1 MNSSDLTT
9 QTLKSLVKLTYKK
22 EKLFKEIEKIEAQLG
37 ALFTGKAPKV
47 SGKRRG
53 RPAKQGVKASKKA
66 PKATGVKPKRS
77 PRGSLGK
84 KILKA
89 LDSAGDAGVKVVEL
103 SKKIGVKGTN
113 LHIWFAT
120 TGKKNPAIK
129 KVGKGHYQLKK

>member
-1 MNSSDLTT
+1 MNFSDLTT
-9 QTLKSLVKLTYKK
+9 QTLKSLVKLTDKK
-22 EKLFKEIEKIEAQLG
+22 EKLSKEIEKIEAQLG

-53 RPAKQGVKASKKA
+53 RPAKKGVKASKKA
-66 PKATGVKPKRS
+66 PKAAAKAKRS
-77 PRGSLGK
+77 PRGGLGK

-103 SKKIGVKGTN
+103 AKKIGVKGTN

>member
-1 MNSSDLTT
+1 MNFSDLTT
-9 QTLKSLVKLTYKK
+9 QTLKSLVKLTDKK
-22 EKLFKEIEKIEAQLG
+22 EKLSKEIEKIEAQLG

-53 RPAKQGVKASKKA
+53 RPAKKGVKASKKA
-66 PKATGVKPKRS
+66 PKAAAKAKRS
-77 PRGSLGK
+77 PHGGLGK

-103 SKKIGVKGTN
+103 AKKIGVKGTN

>member
-1 MNSSDLTT
+1 MNFSDLTT
-9 QTLKSLVKLTYKK
+9 QTLKSLVKLTDKK
-22 EKLFKEIEKIEAQLG
+22 EKLSKEIEKIEAQLG
-37 ALFTGKAPKV
+37 ALFTGKAPKG

-53 RPAKQGVKASKKA
+53 RPAKKGVKASKKA
-66 PKATGVKPKRS
+66 PKAAAKAKRS
-77 PRGSLGK
+77 PRGGLGK

-103 SKKIGVKGTN
+103 AKKIGVKGTN

>member
-1 MNSSDLTT
+1 MNFSDLTT
-9 QTLKSLVKLTYKK
+9 QTLKSLVKLTDKK
-22 EKLFKEIEKIEAQLG
+22 EKLSKEIEKIEAQLG

-53 RPAKQGVKASKKA
+53 RPAKKGVKASKKA
-66 PKATGVKPKRS
+66 PKAAAKAKRS
-77 PRGSLGK
+77 PRGGLGK
-84 KILKA
+84 KILNA

-103 SKKIGVKGTN
+103 AKKIGVKGTN